1 MIFLHRYFLF
11 FCAAAAAVLCWD
23 KPWVL
28 KQAQAG
34 GRRGG
39 KNPSSAQYKVS
50 RLLPQ
55 LNLQMNSMHYPS
67 HRAERRVS

>member
-34 GRRGG
+34 GRGG
-39 KNPSSAQYKVS
+39 GEI
-50 RLLPQ
+50 PQ
-55 LNLQMNSMHYPS
+55 AHSIKCLGCYLS
-67 HRAERRVS
+67 